1 MISKQNISTDSVT
14 FEIQINGQKIENAY
28 QVKTIGI
35 TKTAN
40 RISAARLILYDGEDT
55 EDGFKISNSKDFLPG
70 NKIVVLAGYNS
81 DNSSIF
87 KGIVIKQGLKRTVG
101 RFELCIDCKHVATA
115 MTINLNSQ
123 YFYNI
128 KDSGI
133 IEEITQSYGITTE
146 ATPTKVTHKEMV
158 QYQVTDWEF
167 MVMRAQFNGQLVFSE
182 ADKVSVNFPDFKQE
196 PALILNPES
205 ILDIE
210 LEMDA
215 RYQLSA
221 VSAHAWNPA
230 DQTVSQAESDDPKI
244 NEQGNLSAVKLA
256 KNLNHDEFKLA
267 HNGAVKDLELQ
278 VWADSKLLKSRL
290 AKIRGRVKI
299 QGNAAIALGSLLK
312 LEGIGDR
319 FDGPVYITGI
329 RHQINAGNW
338 ETDLQFG
345 LSPEWFQVQETKQ
358 TTLVPSVSGLQTG
371 IVVQLK
377 DDPEGEGRIL
387 VRSPL
392 ISEHEDGIWARVNC
406 LDAGA
411 NRGAFFRPEID
422 DEVLLGFIDDDPR
435 HPVVIGMLNSSAKPA
450 PLQATDENPE
460 KGFVTKSGL
469 ELLFD
474 DELKQ
479 MTLKTPAGNSIII
492 SEASESILIE
502 DSHTNKIEMTADG
515 ISIESAGDFNLKA
528 QGDIN
533 IEGTNISQNAK
544 AEFKAEGGAG
554 AELSTGAIA
563 VLKGSIV
570 QIN

>member
-1 MISKQNISTDSVT
+1 MISKQNISTDAVT

-28 QVKTIGI
+28 QVKTVGI
-35 TKTAN
+35 TKTVN

-55 EDGFKISNSKDFLPG
+55 EDGFKISNSPDFLPG

-81 DNSSIF
+81 DNISIF
-87 KGIVIKQGLKRTVG
+87 KGIVIKQGLKRTAG
-101 RFELCIDCKHVATA
+101 RFELSIDCKHVATA
-115 MTINLNSQ
+115 MAINLNSQ
-123 YFYNI
+123 YFYDI

-133 IEEITQSYGITTE
+133 IEELTQLYSIRTE
-146 ATPTKVTHKEMV
+146 VTPTKVTHKEMV
-158 QYQVTDWEF
+158 QYQSSDWEF
-167 MVMRAQFNGQLVFSE
+167 MVMRAQFNGQLVFTE
-182 ADKVSVNFPDFKQE
+182 ADKISVNFPDFGQE
-196 PALILNPES
+196 PSLILNPES
-205 ILDIE
+205 ILEIE

-215 RYQLSA
+215 RHQLSA
-221 VSAHAWNPA
+221 VSAQAWNPA
-230 DQTVSQAESDDPKI
+230 DQTVSQAESEGLKI
-244 NEQGNLSAVKLA
+244 KEQGNLSAEELA
-256 KNLNHDEFKLA
+256 KKLKHNEFKLT

-278 VWADSKLLKSRL
+278 VWADSKLLKHRL
-290 AKIRGRVKI
+290 AKIRGRIKI

-345 LSPEWFQVQETKQ
+345 LSPEWFHVQEKKQ

-377 DDPEGEGRIL
+377 NDPEGEDRVL

-406 LDAGA
+406 LDAGT

-435 HPVVIGMLNSSAKPA
+435 HPVIIGMLNSSAKPA
-450 PLQATDENPE
+450 PLKASDENPE
-460 KGFVTKSGL
+460 KGFITKNGL
-469 ELLFD
+469 KLLFD
-474 DELKQ
+474 DELLQ

-492 SEASESILIE
+492 SEDSESILIE
-502 DSHTNKIEMTADG
+502 DSHANKIEMTAAG
-515 ISIESAGDFNLKA
+515 ISIESAGDFNVKA